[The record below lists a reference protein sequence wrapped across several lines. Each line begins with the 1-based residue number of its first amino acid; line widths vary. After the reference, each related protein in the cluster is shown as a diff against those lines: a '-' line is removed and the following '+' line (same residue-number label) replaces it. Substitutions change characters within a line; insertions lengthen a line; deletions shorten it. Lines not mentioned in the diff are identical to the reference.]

1 VTYEHDLSIIVVAW
15 NVIELVDECL
25 RHVRDSQDHLRKQV
39 LFVDN
44 GSTDGT
50 PELVAERYPEVTLIR
65 ADTNLGFIRANNL
78 AYPHATGRYVL
89 MLNSDAFV
97 GPNTFERTVA
107 FMNEHPLYGVLGCRL
122 VGRDGT
128 PQPSARNFPTPFRSF
143 VSNLS
148 LDRKFGRLRGIDDL
162 DQDVDAVTECDW
174 VSGCYLLARKAA
186 LDELGWFLTEDYF
199 MYNDDNDLCL
209 RLSRKGW
216 KTVCHPEKVVHI
228 GGGNADQLG
237 ELTAGGRQV
246 DSLAVESTYLYYR
259 RNYGLPRVLSQYT
272 WRMAYRLARIVKRV
286 ARAGRGGAPVS
297 FEVRSASAETGVLLR
312 TRFGRRSVH

>member
-1 VTYEHDLSIIVVAW
+1 MTYEHDLSIIVVAW
-15 NVIELVDECL
+15 NIVDLVDECL

-50 PELVAERYPEVTLIR
+50 PGLVAERYPEVTLVR

-78 AYPHATGRYVL
+78 AYPQATGRYVL
-89 MLNSDAFV
+89 MLNADAFV
-97 GPNTFERTVA
+97 GPKTFERTVA
-107 FMNEHPLYGVLGCRL
+107 FMDEHLQYGALGCRL
-122 VGRDGT
+122 VGRDGS

-143 VSNLS
+143 VSNLA
-148 LDRKFGRLRGIDDL
+148 LDRRFGFLRGIDDV
-162 DQDVDAVTECDW
+162 DQDVDSVTECDW

-186 LDELGWFLTEDYF
+186 LDELDWFLTQDYF

-216 KTVCHPEKVVHI
+216 KTACYPEEIVHV

-246 DSLAVESTYLYYR
+246 EALAVESTYIYYR
-259 RNYGLPRVLSQYT
+259 RNYGLARVLSQYT
-272 WRMAYRLARIVKRV
+272 WRMAYRLARIAKRV

-312 TRFGRRSVH
+312 TRFGSRAVH